1 MPILPLTAIIRDIME
16 MRLRLPELLKD
27 AELTPYAAAK
37 ASGGRLDVSTLY
49 RLVRKD
55 GRVKY
60 FAADMME
67 ALCDVLN
74 VSPGDLLERDHKR
87 KR

>member
-1 MPILPLTAIIRDIME
+1 MPILPLTVIMGDIME
-16 MRLRLPELLKD
+16 MRLRLPELLT
-27 AELTPYAAAK
+27 ERQMTPYAAAK
-37 ASGGRLDVSTLY
+37 ASNGRLDTSTLY
-49 RLVRKD
+49 RLVRQH

-74 VSPGDLLERDHKR
+74 VSPGDLLERDKR
-87 KR
+87 RR